1 MRVTGTVR
9 WFDLFRGFGVIRR
22 DGEGVADCFV
32 RHSAMRGSL
41 HHVLALGD
49 RVEFDLIQSAAGA
62 VARDVVRLGG
72 AFLPLSLEA
81 V

>member
-9 WFDLFRGFGVIRR
+9 WFDVFRGFGVIRR
-22 DGEGVADCFV
+22 DGGVADCFV

-49 RVEFDLIQSAAGA
+49 RVEFDLIQGAAGA

-72 AFLPLSLEA
+72 AFLPLSLKA
-81 V
+81 I